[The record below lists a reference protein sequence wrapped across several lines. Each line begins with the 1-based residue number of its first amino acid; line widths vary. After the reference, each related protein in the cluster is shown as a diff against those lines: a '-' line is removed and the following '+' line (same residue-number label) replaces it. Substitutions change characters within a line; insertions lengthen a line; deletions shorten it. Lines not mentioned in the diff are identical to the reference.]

1 VSVPLVSKFSLAV
14 DTADVLPEAD
24 TDACT
29 VPRVTVTVRATP
41 VLADDEEP

>member
-1 VSVPLVSKFSLAV
+1 LAV